1 MRLRFRDIHIRRLLL
16 AALLCL
22 GLSSCV
28 YDDGLEPDVLD
39 RPDTPM
45 MISFEINLQS
55 DRNPVSRAWV
65 WGEGHEQEREQGEGY
80 DNEISSLWIGIYD
93 SDTENKVAEVKN
105 IFKLRETT
113 SEDKYPDVQKVKYE
127 YTGEIS
133 AEEGYTFPADN
144 KKYTVVVILNTPD
157 MDNYPTGTLKDL
169 EEVKYYPYF
178 TSEKGVTTATHIPMF
193 GFQKGI
199 DFSGMTFDKVFE
211 IGDIYML
218 RAMAKVR
225 VGIDRNDPESKKWK
239 LTSLNVVNSND
250 RGYVA
255 SEYNNWKDI
264 ESLLKLTT
272 NEAPAGGV
280 GGKTFHNWGNNH
292 VAHSIAIPSDKDPV
306 FYLTEQ
312 CVYFTPEC
320 KLEVTLT
327 DDKGTE
333 KDGTI
338 YFHYY
343 ENGEMKQI
351 VDIIRN
357 HFYQFTIKVDP
368 RQETLRFHVTIADME
383 NGGVFNYEY
392 DFDE

>member
-1 MRLRFRDIHIRRLLL
+1 MRLRFRDIHIRRLLP

-28 YDDGLEPDVLD
+28 YDDGLEPDVPD

-113 SEDKYPDVQKVKYE
+113 SEDKYPAVQKVKYE

-144 KKYTVVVILNTPD
+144 KKYTVAVILNTPD
-157 MDNYPTGTLKDL
+157 METYTTGTLKDL
-169 EEVKYYPYF
+169 QEVKYYPYF

-225 VGIDRNDPESKKWK
+225 VGMATDEISKNWK
-239 LTSLNVVNSND
+239 LKAVKAENTND
-250 RGYVA
+250 KGFVA
-255 SEYNNWKDI
+255 SAYDNFNKYN
-264 ESLLKLTT
+264 SLLKLTT
-272 NEAPAGGV
+272 NDTPAGGV
-280 GGKTFHNWGNNH
+280 GGETFHNWYPDSH
-292 VAHSIAIPSDKDPV
+292 VSHDIAVEPDKNPV

-312 CVYFTPEC
+312 CVNFNPEPQL
-320 KLEVTLT
+320 KITLE
-327 DDKGTE
+327 
-333 KDGTI
+333 DGEGNVKEGNI
-338 YFHYY
+338 YFHPYSVDGVMQP
-343 ENGEMKQI
+343 NR

-357 HFYQFTIKVDP
+357 HFYQFTIKVE
-368 RQETLRFHVTIADME
+368 QTGGLQFFVTIADME
-383 NGGVFNYEY
+383 LGGTFDIEY
-392 DFDE
+392 D